1 MDKLPSSYSLSPK
14 VALALRQRAPL
25 VALESTVITHGLPYP
40 QNLTLARDMERAV
53 SAAGALPATI
63 AVLDGKVHLGVSD
76 IQLEYLARA
85 EQLVKVSARDFG
97 PAIVQKKSGGT
108 TVAGTILAAHLAG
121 LQVMATGGIG
131 GVHHH
136 PPFDVSAD
144 LQQLARTPM
153 IVICAG
159 AKAILDLPATQEMLE
174 TLCVPVIGY
183 RTAELPAFFS
193 ADSGLPLDQRAD
205 SPGEVAAIAEE
216 HWQLGQKTA
225 VLVVVP
231 PPPEYSLPF
240 AVVQVAIDQAL
251 AEAADQGVRGQ
262 AITPFLLARVSE
274 ITGGAS
280 LEANLALLTN
290 NAQIA
295 GEIAV
300 VLAKPKQGMT

>member
-1 MDKLPSSYSLSPK
+1 M
-14 VALALRQRAPL
+14 
-25 VALESTVITHGLPYP
+25 
-40 QNLTLARDMERAV
+40 
-53 SAAGALPATI
+53 I
-63 AVLDGKVHLGVSD
+63 AH
-76 IQLEYLARA
+76 
-85 EQLVKVSARDFG
+85 
-97 PAIVQKKSGGT
+97 KKSGGT

-144 LQQLARTPM
+144 LHQLARTPV
-153 IVICAG
+153 IVVCAG
-159 AKAILDLPATQEMLE
+159 AKAILDLPVTQEMLE

-183 RTAELPAFFS
+183 GTDELPAFFS
-193 ADSGLPLDQRAD
+193 ADSGLPLNQRAD
-205 SPGEVAAIAEE
+205 SPGEVAAIAQA
-216 HWQLGQKTA
+216 HWQLGQKSA
-225 VLVVVP
+225 VLVVAP

-240 AVVQVAIDQAL
+240 AEVQVAIDQAL
-251 AEAADQGVRGQ
+251 AEATHRGVRGQ

-300 VLAKPKQGMT
+300 VLAKPKLGMT